1 MLISYGN
8 NLYTSTM
15 HMHTIRTYPYFGSRC
30 PHFVNVYIKC
40 VLYMCTNHN
49 PIGYKLIIKP
59 KSFVSINVCAYHL
72 CLDIMLPPRRSLSLS
87 FLVQSFLKWLLI
99 LAGHKSLDQ
108 VYSSMAIPAWFSC
121 VALHIFDHHSHAHI
135 CHNVNLLKNCEYIF
149 IICKHVCLVYN
160 TIIWNFK

>member
-1 MLISYGN
+1 MVIMLISYGN

-72 CLDIMLPPRRSLSLS
+72 CLDIMLPPRQSLSLS

-99 LAGHKSLDQ
+99 LAGHKSWIKFTLQ
-108 VYSSMAIPAWFSC
+108 WPF
-121 VALHIFDHHSHAHI
+121 LHDFH
-135 CHNVNLLKNCEYIF
+135 VLRYIYL
-149 IICKHVCLVYN
+149 I
-160 TIIWNFK
+160 TILTLIYTTMSIY